1 MGEIAG
7 VVSELEKHGYSSE
20 EIFEAIDLTGTTDT
34 KALMNS
40 MICKLKSFAYMYDYS
55 IILCFQS
62 IVRATFYSKI
72 YILASRGEVSG
83 RAEDTSKQ
91 NVWLEVS
98 PFPRP
103 VFGYNKDGMTL
114 FRENIQKSTILNI
127 QKMKY
132 AYNQFN

>member
-1 MGEIAG
+1 MDEIAG

-20 EIFEAIDLTGTTDT
+20 EIFKAIDLTGTTDT

-40 MICKLKSFAYMYDYS
+40 MICKSKSSASMYDYS
-55 IILCFQS
+55 IVLFKVLRELLSIL
-62 IVRATFYSKI
+62 KL

-114 FRENIQKSTILNI
+114 FRSNIQKSTILNI
-127 QKMKY
+127 MKY

>member
-20 EIFEAIDLTGTTDT
+20 EIFKAIDLTGTTDT

-40 MICKLKSFAYMYDYS
+40 MICKLKSSASMYDYS
-55 IILCFQS
+55 IVLELLFFQS

-114 FRENIQKSTILNI
+114 FRENIQKSTI
-127 QKMKY
+127 KMKY
-132 AYNQFN
+132 TYNQFN

>member
-1 MGEIAG
+1 MDEIAG

-40 MICKLKSFAYMYDYS
+40 MICKSKSSVSMYDYS
-55 IILCFQS
+55 IVLFKVLWELLSIL
-62 IVRATFYSKI
+62 KL

-83 RAEDTSKQ
+83 RAEETSRQ

-114 FRENIQKSTILNI
+114 FRSNIQKSTILNI
-127 QKMKY
+127 IKY
-132 AYNQFN
+132 LYNQFN